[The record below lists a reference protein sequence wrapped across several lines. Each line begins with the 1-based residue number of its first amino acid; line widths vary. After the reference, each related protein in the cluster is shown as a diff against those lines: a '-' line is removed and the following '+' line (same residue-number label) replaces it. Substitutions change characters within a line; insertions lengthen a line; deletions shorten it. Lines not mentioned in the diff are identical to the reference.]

1 MFLYRSLARSW
12 GDKIYP
18 QNRWRQ
24 KKLWPQAIE
33 VFEQLFSRLP
43 WFHRFIPRNVT
54 ALGGLSPQVGRFHLI
69 STCCP
74 PWNYQP
80 TPLKISRNPRGK
92 FRGKLLVS
100 GRVLYSF
107 PTRTSKWNSD
117 PVCAATQ
124 KWCTDHLLFIL
135 KRDGYVTDNF
145 IWNSGSPLHP
155 RVFFVGVSDPKQ
167 PFFEGISG
175 VTGSN
180 HINHT
185 VDWKKSYTTSFL
197 LNPFKEMGHSP
208 YQLVIRIS
216 SIKCMCRFV
225 LYILCSHQKYPC
237 GTFLSSLLS
246 EKNNKNHTLR
256 SHTCPLQDHFFPST
270 SLIKALINFK
280 VSLIDITSEIS
291 GILKLHDCYNPPK
304 N

>member
-1 MFLYRSLARSW
+1 MEQWSSMRCNS
-12 GDKIYP
+12 KVMH
-18 QNRWRQ
+18 
-24 KKLWPQAIE
+24 WPSFVRLE
-33 VFEQLFSRLP
+33 TGWLCDWQL
-43 WFHRFIPRNVT
+43 
-54 ALGGLSPQVGRFHLI
+54 HL
-69 STCCP
+69 
-74 PWNYQP
+74 
-80 TPLKISRNPRGK
+80 K
-92 FRGKLLVS
+92 FRKS
-100 GRVLYSF
+100 PSS
-107 PTRTSKWNSD
+107 TR
-117 PVCAATQ
+117 
-124 KWCTDHLLFIL
+124 
-135 KRDGYVTDNF
+135 
-145 IWNSGSPLHP
+145 
-155 RVFFVGVSDPKQ
+155 FFVGVSDPKQ

-256 SHTCPLQDHFFPST
+256 SHTCPLQHHFFPST